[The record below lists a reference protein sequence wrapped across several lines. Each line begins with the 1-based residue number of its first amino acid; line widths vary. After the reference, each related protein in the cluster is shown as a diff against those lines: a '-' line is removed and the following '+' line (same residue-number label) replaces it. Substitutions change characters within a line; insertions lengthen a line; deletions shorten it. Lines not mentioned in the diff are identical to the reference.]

1 MDLQKT
7 IEELFRTDYR
17 PLCLYSLHL
26 VRSAEAAEDIVT
38 GCFQA
43 LWERMGSV
51 SSPRSYLWTS
61 VRNASLAYLKHVPTE
76 LEEDLSSEQIDDDT
90 QEGLRERSYLE
101 ARLWDAIERMPERR
115 RQVLL
120 MAKRDGMS
128 YLEIAEELG
137 VSENTV
143 RNTLAKAMESLRS
156 SRKDILDFVIFFY

>member
-1 MDLQKT
+1 
-7 IEELFRTDYR
+7 
-17 PLCLYSLHL
+17 
-26 VRSAEAAEDIVT
+26 
-38 GCFQA
+38 
-43 LWERMGSV
+43 
-51 SSPRSYLWTS
+51 
-61 VRNASLAYLKHVPTE
+61 LAYLKHVPTE
-76 LEEDLSSEQIDDDT
+76 LEEDLSSEQIDDES